1 MLMFI
6 QHVVNDLERHA
17 SELPLFKVQE
27 VPATVFTFLAIK
39 YLRSRKLKL
48 KFKRGKRKIELS
60 YDSSQSLAQ
69 VFLQFFL
76 TLSSLHFCAILK
88 QNLPL
93 SAHGRGLGFPKRNK
107 IPLKLYYMYFS
118 YICK

>member
-6 QHVVNDLERHA
+6 QHVVNDLEHHA

-39 YLRSRKLKL
+39 CLRSGKLKL

-69 VFLQFFL
+69 LASLPEILSHALFFAFLCHLKTKFASVRTRQRFGF
-76 TLSSLHFCAILK
+76 SKKK
-88 QNLPL
+88 QN
-93 SAHGRGLGFPKRNK
+93 S
-107 IPLKLYYMYFS
+107 S
-118 YICK
+118 